1 MYRDPWA
8 SSPSRRRRPAT
19 CTSSVFVDPN
29 QSMPQTSSISFWRGS
44 TVPAFAISMCRRSNS
59 RRGRSSGSAPCV
71 ADPRARVEADV
82 ADLDHVGRRRRI
94 RSAAAEDGAD
104 AGDQLGHAERLHEVV
119 VGAEL
124 EPHDAIGLEPSGGEH
139 DDRHPRRRADRP
151 ADVAAVDV
159 GQHEVEQDD
168 VRLVPAHRL
177 EPRRA
182 GRGDLDSV
190 PLALQRRSQRVRDG
204 LLVLD
209 DDHPCRPG
217 RRRHQ
222 RLVGGHSGS
231 VGGSGLDSGP
241 GRRAPTGASVG
252 VAAYPADAA

>member
-1 MYRDPWA
+1 MHVERL
-8 SSPSRRRRPAT
+8 RRPEP
-19 CTSSVFVDPN
+19 VDAPDVVH
-29 QSMPQTSSISFWRGS
+29 QLLAGS

-59 RRGRSSGSAPCV
+59 RRGRSSGSAACV
-71 ADPRARVEADV
+71 ADRVRGSRRTSPISITSSAGAGSAR
-82 ADLDHVGRRRRI
+82 
-94 RSAAAEDGAD
+94 AAAQDGAD
-104 AGDQLGHAERLHEVV
+104 PGDQLGHAERLHEVV

-124 EPHDAIGLEPSGGEH
+124 EPHDAVGLEPAGGEH

-182 GRGDLDSV
+182 GRGDLDPV
-190 PLALQRRSQRVRDG
+190 PLALQRRSQRVRDR

-209 DDHPCRPG
+209 DDHPCRPR

-222 RLVGGHSGS
+222 RLVGRHPGS
-231 VGGSGLDSGP
+231 VGGSGLDPGP

-252 VAAYPADAA
+252 VAAYPANAA